1 MENIKQNPAE
11 NRVDRN
17 KSHLKLQCLCEGAI
31 MLALALLLNA
41 LKLYQFPNGGSI
53 DLAMIPIFLFALRW
67 GCGWGLLEGFIFGL
81 LQMFID
87 GAIACLLCTFGWESR
102 LGNAVFVIA
111 RVPGLCGHILNHQK
125 SEGV

>member
-87 GAIACLLCTFGWESR
+87 GAIAWGWQ
-102 LGNAVFVIA
+102 AF
-111 RVPGLCGHILNHQK
+111 
-125 SEGV
+125 SEERASLYMPAFCWAPSPALWCISSAA

>member
-67 GCGWGLLEGFIFGL
+67 GCGWGRMSRYSCAGTMPGRK
-81 LQMFID
+81 
-87 GAIACLLCTFGWESR
+87 GWASSCR
-102 LGNAVFVIA
+102 PSTCRRPGTCWLA
-111 RVPGLCGHILNHQK
+111 RVCMPPPLNSSVILI
-125 SEGV
+125 